1 MSDIQD
7 RYDEL
12 DNLIS
17 TINCL
22 ITETTSRDIIEDL
35 KEFKLN
41 YIEEKQNLEYKIS
54 KFERQEERDLNYEFE
69 RSRI

>member
-35 KEFKLN
+35 KEFKSN
-41 YIEEKQNLEYKIS
+41 YIEEKQNLEHKIA

-69 RSRI
+69 RSRL

>member
-69 RSRI
+69 RSRL